1 MKQPAANFSIAIALG
16 ATIFVPDLGAEA
28 APTEIATCQTISKP
42 GHYVLTSGI
51 IPFLGTCF
59 LITTSHVTL
68 DLAGFLIAGRGD
80 ATAGRGSPSS
90 PLRGITVRNG
100 SFEVEAGTAVNLP
113 DADGS
118 IVEGLDITF
127 ISFSG
132 AQGILAK
139 GIVRG
144 NTVQAETGVEFPLGI
159 SASGVVTDNYVSGL
173 SQGTGISASGT
184 VRGNTAT
191 NNQIG
196 IVVEAGSTVIGNT
209 ATNNSQVGIEANCP
223 SVLVHN
229 TATNNGTNLVL
240 NGQGCINKD
249 NAAP

>member
-1 MKQPAANFSIAIALG
+1 VLANSLG
-16 ATIFVPDLGAEA
+16 I
-28 APTEIATCQTISKP
+28 
-42 GHYVLTSGI
+42 
-51 IPFLGTCF
+51 FLGEC
-59 LITTSHVTL
+59 LVITASHVTI
-68 DLAGFLIAGRGD
+68 DLAGFLIEGKGD
-80 ATAGRGSPSS
+80 AIFAAGPP

-100 SFEVEAGTAVNLP
+100 SILSESGTAVNLLR
-113 DADGS
+113 ADGS
-118 IVEGLDITF
+118 IVEELS
-127 ISFSG
+127 ISIQDEGSG
-132 AQGILAK
+132 ISAN

-144 NTVQAETGVEFPLGI
+144 NTVAGFAGGLFFRFGTGI
-159 SASGVVTDNYVSGL
+159 SASGVVTDNSVSGL

-209 ATNNSQVGIEANCP
+209 ATNNTQIGIEANCP

-240 NGQGCINKD
+240 NGQGCTNKD
-249 NAAP
+249 NVAP